1 MAVQSSGETLTL
13 DYVLSEEHCEVAVSH
28 LERAFVAFIFVVIVG
43 GAMIVA
49 GCASTCDS
57 YCCQSEITCTHEED
71 CE

>member
-1 MAVQSSGETLTL
+1 M
-13 DYVLSEEHCEVAVSH
+13 SH